1 MDTGDGERCGGGMG
15 GDRRNAVVTGGAGFL
30 GSHLC
35 ERLLREGAS
44 VVCVD
49 DFSTGNPDNIA
60 HLMSDDRFSLV
71 KRDICTGLE
80 VDGPVDA
87 IVHLASPASP
97 QDYLRLPVETLR
109 VGSAGTL
116 AALELARR
124 TAARLV
130 YASSSEVYG
139 DPLVHPQDESYWG
152 NVNPLGPRSVYDEG
166 KRFGEA
172 AVAAY
177 VREHGV
183 DACVVRLFNTY
194 GPRMKPDD
202 GRMVPNFVVQALEG
216 KPLTVYG
223 SGRQTRSLCYVS
235 DTVEA
240 LLRAVGSDHPGPMN
254 LGNPVEM
261 TVLEVAELIRDLTGS
276 TSEITFLP
284 GMEDDPRLRRPEI
297 ALARRVLGWQPE
309 VSLRQGLAEVISSF
323 RDLRAAARLGAA
335 D

>member
-1 MDTGDGERCGGGMG
+1 MND
-15 GDRRNAVVTGGAGFL
+15 DRQNVVVAGGAGFL

-35 ERLLREGAS
+35 ERLLSEGRR

-60 HLMSDDRFSLV
+60 QLLTDERFRLV
-71 KRDICTGLE
+71 KQDICAGLE
-80 VDGPVDA
+80 IDSPVDA

-116 AALELARR
+116 ATLELARR
-124 TAARLV
+124 TGARLV

-139 DPLVHPQDESYWG
+139 DPLVHPQDETYWG
-152 NVNPLGPRSVYDEG
+152 NVNPLGPRSVYDES

-172 AVAAY
+172 AVSAY

-183 DACVVRLFNTY
+183 DACIVRLFNTY

-216 KPLTVYG
+216 KPLTIYG

-284 GMEDDPRLRRPEI
+284 GMQDDPQLRRPEI
-297 ALARRVLGWQPE
+297 GLARQVLGWQPE
-309 VSLRQGLAEVISSF
+309 VALRHGLAEVISSF
-323 RDLRAAARLGAA
+323 RDVRAARLPSSGHP
-335 D
+335 